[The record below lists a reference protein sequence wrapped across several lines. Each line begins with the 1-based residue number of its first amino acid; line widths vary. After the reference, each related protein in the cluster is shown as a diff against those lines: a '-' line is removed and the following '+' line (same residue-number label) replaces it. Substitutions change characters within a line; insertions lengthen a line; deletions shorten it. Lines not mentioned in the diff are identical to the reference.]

1 MSRTTLLIAG
11 VVLGV
16 GCLVV
21 IGRAQD
27 ATTGEPQPLPA
38 AGERASTSDGE
49 PTPARSPNPELAQNA
64 EPESAPIQQSE
75 YQIPSAKTPEK
86 ALPNVVKR
94 PSSADRLQ
102 QVRESANQPGR
113 ATTIQGPV
121 MSDPTNLRT
130 PRVAEQ
136 PKKSDTLSPT
146 RSSRSTSITDSV
158 SGGGSSVLKKAET
171 GESSGDQKT
180 ARRILRSPNKPTQSA
195 APRIAPAQPQP
206 QPAAMMPRPT
216 PVDKVQPVMHSR
228 GPSIRVETNGPK
240 AIRIGTEATYTVH
253 VENEGDTEA
262 NDVFVRVG
270 VPVTAKV
277 IAVGSAAE
285 TGNPTDAPHEQRFV
299 WTIARLAPRSS
310 ETLTLRITPTDGKP
324 IDLFVDWTIRP
335 VSGVAQI
342 EVQQPQ
348 LEMSVFGPKDI
359 AYGEMAKYTIRLT
372 NPGNGD
378 ADEVT
383 VEFGYGQ
390 DKLEPR
396 RIGTLA
402 AGQQQE
408 ISLELTARQTGAMPV
423 VATASASGG
432 LRAEASQEV
441 LVRRAALEAEV
452 TGDASVF
459 AGSPATYRV
468 VIRNAGNAPA
478 NQVAATI
485 TLPNGAQLIQ
495 ASDEARPDQNG
506 LAWNL
511 GVLPTNAERVL
522 DLQCLLTAAGDN
534 AIRVQV
540 AGAGDLEG
548 SGSFVTK
555 VEALADLKLTVN
567 DPQGPVA
574 VGQDAVFEIHISNRG
589 TKAATKINVVAQFSP
604 GIEPIEAKGS
614 QAEIVPGQVLFNAI
628 PRIDPGQEVTLIVRA
643 RADSQGPKRFRAE
656 VSCEEVDTQLVAQE
670 TTQFFADSTKTSKA
684 KSSGGVKR

>member
-1 MSRTTLLIAG
+1 
-11 VVLGV
+11 
-16 GCLVV
+16 
-21 IGRAQD
+21 
-27 ATTGEPQPLPA
+27 
-38 AGERASTSDGE
+38 
-49 PTPARSPNPELAQNA
+49 
-64 EPESAPIQQSE
+64 
-75 YQIPSAKTPEK
+75 
-86 ALPNVVKR
+86 
-94 PSSADRLQ
+94 
-102 QVRESANQPGR
+102 
-113 ATTIQGPV
+113 
-121 MSDPTNLRT
+121 
-130 PRVAEQ
+130 
-136 PKKSDTLSPT
+136 
-146 RSSRSTSITDSV
+146 
-158 SGGGSSVLKKAET
+158 
-171 GESSGDQKT
+171 
-180 ARRILRSPNKPTQSA
+180 
-195 APRIAPAQPQP
+195 
-206 QPAAMMPRPT
+206 
-216 PVDKVQPVMHSR
+216 
-228 GPSIRVETNGPK
+228 
-240 AIRIGTEATYTVH
+240 
-253 VENEGDTEA
+253 
-262 NDVFVRVG
+262 
-270 VPVTAKV
+270 
-277 IAVGSAAE
+277 
-285 TGNPTDAPHEQRFV
+285 
-299 WTIARLAPRSS
+299 
-310 ETLTLRITPTDGKP
+310 
-324 IDLFVDWTIRP
+324 
-335 VSGVAQI
+335 VAQI

-468 VIRNAGNAPA
+468 VVRNAGNAPA

-589 TKAATKINVVAQFSP
+589 TKAATKINVIAQFSP

-614 QAEIVPGQVLFNAI
+614 QAEIVPGQVLFNPI

-684 KSSGGVKR
+684 KTSGGVKR